1 MSKLL
6 DVYFH
11 EKIIGELK
19 QDDHGDINFTYSAS
33 WLADPNAIKIS
44 CSLPLQQETFKRK
57 NCKAFF
63 EGILPEEMQRKLI
76 AKNLSISANN
86 DFSMLEK
93 IGGECAGALSFIPSR
108 EKLHPNNNNYYELIG
123 AQLPNI
129 LQELPSRPLLAGERG
144 VRLSLAG
151 VQDKLA
157 VYVEDEKIFIPLNNS
172 PSTHILKPDFSIFDG
187 VIFNEDICLK
197 LAKKIGLSVVEGNLK
212 TVDNINYLLIKRYDR
227 IFANE
232 DKNPKEIKRVHQ
244 EDFCQALGI
253 SSKNKYQKEG
263 GPSLKQCFNLIRHES
278 SIPVI
283 DLVKMI
289 NAIIFNFLIGNCD
302 AHGKNFSLLYLD
314 QLQVAP
320 LYDLVCTL
328 YYQDLDQRMA
338 MKLGGEYR
346 IHNIHAENFDLLAD
360 EIGFAKPEVRR
371 RILELI
377 DSILS
382 SLPTLETHNQVQEE
396 IINLIRTRCEN
407 LALHFQRRIRHS

>member
-1 MSKLL
+1 MSKVL

-93 IGGECAGALSFIPSR
+93 IGGECAGALSFIPSG
-108 EKLHPNNNNYYELIG
+108 EKLHPNNNYYYELIG

-172 PSTHILKPDFSIFDG
+172 PSTHILKPNFSIFDG

-197 LAKKIGLSVVEGNLK
+197 LAKKIGLSVVEGDLK
-212 TVDNINYLLIKRYDR
+212 NVDNINYLLVKRYDR
-227 IFANE
+227 IFANK

-338 MKLGGEYR
+338 MKLGGEYQ

-377 DSILS
+377 DAILS
-382 SLPTLETHNQVQEE
+382 SLPTLEMHNQVQEE

-407 LALHFQRRIRHS
+407 LALHFQ